1 MSAGPPPPAAGA
13 DPPTAV
19 PPVLPTVVSPVVPP
33 VASTIA
39 ATAAPDAG
47 ASPPG
52 ASAPVTPGEFTPSQR
67 PASFG
72 RTALAVF
79 WSFFGVRKRRDYE
92 SDAATLNPV
101 HLIVAG
107 VIGAALFVTLLL
119 VLVNLVTRHR

>member
-1 MSAGPPPPAAGA
+1 MSAGPPPPAAAGA
-13 DPPTAV
+13 PS
-19 PPVLPTVVSPVVPP
+19 VSPD
-33 VASTIA
+33 
-39 ATAAPDAG
+39 AAPVVAPAG
-47 ASPPG
+47 APTSAASPPDP
-52 ASAPVTPGEFTPSQR
+52 SPPLKSVEVAPAQR

-72 RTALAVF
+72 RTAQAVF

-107 VIGAALFVTLLL
+107 VIGAGLFVTLLL